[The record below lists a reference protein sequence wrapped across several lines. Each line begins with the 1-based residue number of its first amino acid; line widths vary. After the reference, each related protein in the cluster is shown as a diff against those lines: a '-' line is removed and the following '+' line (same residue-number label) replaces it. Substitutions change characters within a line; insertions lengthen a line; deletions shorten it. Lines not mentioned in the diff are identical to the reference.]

1 MLLYLTKHDGWG
13 GRWRPLSPAIN
24 PENLS
29 RGRPRKRQAYVF
41 FKKILAEFLKKW
53 IK

>member
-1 MLLYLTKHDGWG
+1 MLLYLTKHDVQG
-13 GRWRPLSPAIN
+13 GRRRPLSPATN
-24 PENLS
+24 LENLS

-41 FKKILAEFLKKW
+41 LKKSSAEFLKKW